1 MNSISQIL
9 SQIVHLIPPP
19 EKMFKLNTV
28 PKCPQKILQLYQADE
43 DMGINVEGKFEVKTK
58 DKTFSTS
65 IFPFLQTD
73 HLVDQLS
80 GRPQIV
86 ARIAMKVFS

>member
-1 MNSISQIL
+1 MNSISQIFI
-9 SQIVHLIPPP
+9 QQP
-19 EKMFKLNTV
+19 EKMFKIKTV
-28 PKCPQKILQLYQADE
+28 PQCPKKILQLYQADE
-43 DMGINVEGKFEVKTK
+43 DMGINVTGRFEVKTK

-80 GRPQIV
+80 GKPKTVALIV
-86 ARIAMKVFS
+86 MKVFG